1 MVMLEFLNQYG
12 WYIFIFGLMF
22 FMHRRGAGG
31 CCGGHQQGKKDQQ
44 DQQETKD
51 PISFEQKK

>member
-1 MVMLEFLNQYG
+1 MLEFLNQYG
-12 WYIFIFGLMF
+12 WYFLIFGLMF

-44 DQQETKD
+44 DQQGTKD